1 MHPVASIPVTL
12 RSSTRHVGISML
24 RNPLTF
30 SLDPRALVE
39 REIRREQVDALGGN
53 EVGHGVSLGL
63 LVGVELTVKSV
74 CEWQSD
80 IYKVRVD
87 RDKRWSRLSRCT

>member
-1 MHPVASIPVTL
+1 MHPGTNIPVTVAL
-12 RSSTRHVGISML
+12 SAQQFDTSMPG
-24 RNPLTF
+24 NQLTF

-63 LVGVELTVKSV
+63 LVGV
-74 CEWQSD
+74 
-80 IYKVRVD
+80 
-87 RDKRWSRLSRCT
+87 